1 MVTPAARPAAGVT
14 ATLLG
19 PPSSG
24 DSGRPRIT
32 WYGAGRTELS
42 TASLTNWSAKVAGLL
57 CDELGGAAGEVV
69 AVRTTPSWQTVPLLL
84 GAWWAGMTVTDQ
96 DDPAALAT
104 FVDEGDDAASDEVF
118 VVSGHPLGAPS
129 MRVQAHQRDFS
140 GAVLPQGDRF
150 APRGPGP
157 GADSAAIRTAS
168 GATSVAELLQLARR
182 AAERIGPGGRV
193 LSVIDLTLPDGV
205 SAGLL
210 GALAA
215 DGSLVQVGSG
225 LAAQAGRLAAV
236 ARDERVT
243 ASLGVDVP
251 GVPRVDRCT
260 ER

>member
-1 MVTPAARPAAGVT
+1 VTRPRPVGVT

-19 PPSSG
+19 PLLAG

-42 TASLTNWSAKVAGLL
+42 TASLANWSAKVAGLL
-57 CDELGGAAGEVV
+57 CDELGGTTGDVV

-96 DDPAALAT
+96 DDPAALAA

-129 MRVQAHQRDFS
+129 TAVQDHQRDFS

-150 APRGPGP
+150 SPWGTGPD
-157 GADSAAIRTAS
+157 ADTPAVLTAS
-168 GATSVAELLQLARR
+168 SPTSVAELLEQARGS
-182 AAERIGPGGRV
+182 ASAIGQGGRV
-193 LSVIDLTLPDGV
+193 FSVVVLTLPRGV
-205 SAGLL
+205 VASML

-215 DGSLVQVGSG
+215 DGSLVQIGPG
-225 LAAQAGRLAAV
+225 FPDGADRAARLAAV
-236 ARDERVT
+236 AGDERATVT
-243 ASLGVDVP
+243 LGTDIP
-251 GVPRVDRCT
+251 GLRRVDS
-260 ER
+260 